1 MIHLID
7 IENFDLNRIVFS
19 EPQYNN
25 NNNSIIIKIGVS
37 NTNNDSIHDLI
48 ISSPQNMLSFG
59 LQEIKEKETESIVAY
74 QLPLCFHHQTKM
86 TAMESRFIDFLDQLT
101 SLCFDIAKQELS
113 TYHPSDNQDISFI
126 HPIVYKKQS
135 SSNQENHN
143 LGPIMYVK
151 MLLNR
156 YSNQFISVFI
166 DEKTNQEVDPLL
178 FLNKK
183 SFVTAAIKIESI
195 IIGKKVTLRM
205 KLYEV
210 IIREFQSRY
219 PNKNQPQQKVS
230 ILRPDKKIIHPI
242 KPKNFS
248 KQVPLSQK
256 EDPYRIDT
264 TNSFEVLEQE
274 V

>member
-1 MIHLID
+1 MKMIHLTE
-7 IENFDLNRIVFS
+7 IEDFDFRRIVFS

-37 NTNNDSIHDLI
+37 NANNDSIHDLV

-59 LQEIKEKETESIVAY
+59 LQEIREKDADTIVAY
-74 QLPLCFHHQTKM
+74 QLPLCFHHKSKWTN
-86 TAMESRFIDFLDQLT
+86 MEAKFVEFINKFT
-101 SLCFDIAKQELS
+101 DICHDVAKQELS
-113 TYHPSDNQDISFI
+113 SYNSSSDQDITFI
-126 HPIVYKKQS
+126 HPIVYKKQA
-135 SSNQENHN
+135 NNENV
-143 LGPIMYVK
+143 GPIMYVK

-183 SFVTAAIKIESI
+183 SFVTAAIKLESI
-195 IIGKKVTLRM
+195 IIGKKITLRM

-210 IIREFQSRY
+210 VIREFQSRY
-219 PNKNQPQQKVS
+219 PGKNQVQQQKMS
-230 ILRPDKKIIHPI
+230 ILRPDKEIVASVKSRSRVSVN
-242 KPKNFS
+242 PKTQTTDNAY
-248 KQVPLSQK
+248 VV
-256 EDPYRIDT
+256 DT
-264 TNSFEVLEQE
+264 TNSFDMLEQD